1 MTFQDLGVRVTEL
14 RKSQKLSQQALA
26 DAVGISRATINA
38 LEKGRSVDIGVR
50 KIIKILECLNQE
62 LCFKQKSPLP
72 TFEELQNER

>member
-1 MTFQDLGVRVTEL
+1 MTFYELGKSLTAL
-14 RKSQKLSQQALA
+14 RKSKRLSQQALA
-26 DAVGISRATINA
+26 DAVGVSRATINA